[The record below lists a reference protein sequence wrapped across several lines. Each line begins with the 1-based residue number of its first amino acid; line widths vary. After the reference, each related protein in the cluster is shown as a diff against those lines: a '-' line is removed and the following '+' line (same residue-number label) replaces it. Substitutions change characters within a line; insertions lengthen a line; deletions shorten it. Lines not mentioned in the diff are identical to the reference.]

1 MKIWMTPAEER
12 AFRGFLAPATGY
24 LEFGCGGSTVA
35 AATTLTGRV
44 VAVESAPEWL
54 DSVRAGLA
62 EADVTASVSLRHADI
77 GPVSAGGYPSD
88 RSRVADW
95 PRYHSAVWAE
105 EPAGGFDLFL
115 VDGRFRVACFVQCVL
130 RGRPDALILFHDY
143 APRPQYHVVAE
154 LAREVFRE
162 GDLSAFVRR
171 ADFNVS
177 AALDLLERHRIAAG

>member
-1 MKIWMTPAEER
+1 MNIWMTPAEEQ

-35 AATTLTGRV
+35 AASMVKGRV
-44 VAVESAPEWL
+44 VAVDSAPEWL

-62 EADVTASVSLRHADI
+62 DANVTAAVTLRHADI

-95 PRYHSAVWAE
+95 PRYHSDVWAD
-105 EPAGGFDLFL
+105 EPAGAFDLFL
-115 VDGRFRVACFVQCVL
+115 VDGRFRVACFAQCVL

-143 APRPQYHVVAE
+143 APRPQYHVVAD

-162 GDLSAFVRR
+162 GDLSGFMRR
-171 ADFNVS
+171 ADFDVTT
-177 AALDLLERHRIAAG
+177 ALDLLERHRIVTG